1 MEQRPKRP
9 LIDDDG
15 EARAPTKEEWKW
27 AVSATDFPDFD
38 ATAVFVEERELFL
51 RAAAKAG
58 IARKSFLSFEPNKPG
73 FIERATAALEAAAR
87 AGRHAAE

>member
-15 EARAPTKEEWKW
+15 EARSLTRQEAKW
-27 AVSATDFPDFD
+27 LVRATDFPDFD
-38 ATAVFVEERELFL
+38 ATAIFLEERELFL

-58 IARKSFLSFEPNKPG
+58 IERKSFLSFDPNKPG
-73 FIERATAALEAAAR
+73 FIERATAALETAAR